1 MADPSLGVVLLLMLA
16 ALAAGFVDAVV
27 GGGGLI
33 QLPALLV
40 GLPGASV
47 VQIAAT
53 NKLSSFCGT
62 TISSA
67 TYFRRVRPDPR
78 TFLPLMAA
86 AFVGSVGGALVA
98 SLLPRSAFDPIILV
112 VLVLV
117 GTYVWFRP
125 SVGTLTALRFSGGQ
139 HVSAV
144 AATGLAIG
152 FYDGSIGPGTG
163 SFFVFALVG
172 LLGYNFLEASAKAK
186 LANWATNLAAL
197 VVFIPTGAVM
207 WKLGLLMAVCN
218 VVGGYAGARVAV
230 ARGSRFV
237 RVFFLVVVSAFVV
250 RIGGDLLGVW
260 GADG

>member
-1 MADPSLGVVLLLMLA
+1 MGDVSLEVTLFLVLA

-53 NKLSSFCGT
+53 NKLASFCGT
-62 TISSA
+62 SISAA
-67 TYFRRVRPDPR
+67 TYARRIRPDPR
-78 TFLPLMAA
+78 TFLPLMLA
-86 AFVGSVGGALVA
+86 AFVGSGGGALVA

-117 GTYVWFRP
+117 GAYVVMRP
-125 SVGTLTALRFSGGQ
+125 DVGGLTALRFSGGQ
-139 HVSAV
+139 HLSMIVI
-144 AATGLAIG
+144 TGMTIG
-152 FYDGSIGPGTG
+152 FYDGAIGPGTG

-172 LLGYNFLEASAKAK
+172 ILGYNFLEASAKAK

-197 VVFIPTGAVM
+197 VIFVPQGAVI
-207 WKLGLLMAVCN
+207 WHLALVMAAAN
-218 VVGGYAGARVAV
+218 IVGGYLGARVAL
-230 ARGSRFV
+230 AQGAGFV
-237 RVFFLVVVSAFVV
+237 RIFFLVVVTAFVV
-250 RIGGDLLGVW
+250 RIGGDLLGLF
-260 GADG
+260 

>member
-1 MADPSLGVVLLLMLA
+1 MEPTTETVLLLMLA

-33 QLPALLV
+33 QLPALLI

-53 NKLSSFCGT
+53 NKLASFCGT
-62 TISSA
+62 SISAA
-67 TYFRRVRPDPR
+67 TYYRRVRPDPR
-78 TFLPLMAA
+78 TFLPLMLA
-86 AFVGSVGGALVA
+86 AFAGSLGGAFVA
-98 SLLPRSAFDPIILV
+98 SMLPRSAFDPIILV

-117 GTYVWFRP
+117 GAYVWFKP
-125 SVGTLTALRFSGGQ
+125 SVGTLTNLRFSGGT

-144 AATGLAIG
+144 AVTGLAIG
-152 FYDGSIGPGTG
+152 FYDGAIGPGTG

-197 VVFIPTGAVM
+197 VVFIPMGAVM
-207 WKLGLLMAVCN
+207 WKLGLAMAAAN
-218 VVGGYAGARVAV
+218 IVGGYVGARVAV
-230 ARGSRFV
+230 ARGARFV
-237 RVFFLVVVSAFVV
+237 RIFFLVVVAGFVV
-250 RIGGDLLGVW
+250 RLGGDLLGVW
-260 GADG
+260 

>member
-1 MADPSLGVVLLLMLA
+1 MELSTTTIALLVLA

-33 QLPALLV
+33 QLPALLI

-53 NKLSSFCGT
+53 NKLASFCGT
-62 TISSA
+62 SISAA
-67 TYFRRVRPDPR
+67 TYFRRIRPDPR
-78 TFLPLMAA
+78 TFLPLMLA
-86 AFVGSVGGALVA
+86 AFVGSFGGALVA
-98 SLLPRSAFDPIILV
+98 SLMPRSAFDPIILV
-112 VLVLV
+112 ALVLV
-117 GTYVWFRP
+117 GAYVWFKP
-125 SVGTLTALRFSGGQ
+125 SVGSLTKLRFSGGK

-144 AATGLAIG
+144 LVSGLAVG
-152 FYDGSIGPGTG
+152 FYDGAIGPGTG

-197 VVFIPTGAVM
+197 VVFIPQGAVI
-207 WKLGLLMAVCN
+207 WQLALLMAAAN
-218 VVGGYAGARVAV
+218 ITGGYVGARVAM

-237 RVFFLVVVSAFVV
+237 RIFFLVVVSALVL
-250 RIGGDLLGVW
+250 RLGGGVLGVW
-260 GADG
+260 

>member
-1 MADPSLGVVLLLMLA
+1 MELSTTTIALLVLA

-33 QLPALLV
+33 QLPALLI

-53 NKLSSFCGT
+53 NKLASFCGT
-62 TISSA
+62 SISAA
-67 TYFRRVRPDPR
+67 TYFRRIRPDPR
-78 TFLPLMAA
+78 TFLPLMVA
-86 AFVGSVGGALVA
+86 AFVGSFGGALVA
-98 SLLPRSAFDPIILV
+98 SLMPRSAFDPVILV
-112 VLVLV
+112 ALVLV
-117 GTYVWFRP
+117 GSYVWFKP
-125 SVGTLTALRFSGGQ
+125 SVGSLTKLRFSGGK

-144 AATGLAIG
+144 LVSGLAVG
-152 FYDGSIGPGTG
+152 FYDGAIGPGTG

-197 VVFIPTGAVM
+197 VVFVPQGAVI
-207 WKLGLLMAVCN
+207 WQLALLMAAAN
-218 VVGGYAGARVAV
+218 IAGGYVGARVAM

-237 RVFFLVVVSAFVV
+237 RIFFLVVVSALVV
-250 RIGGDLLGVW
+250 RLGGGVLGVW
-260 GADG
+260 